1 MPSGAD
7 VTRALTILGALVIGA
22 VMIFAAIKFYFEA
35 DTRETTLQRE
45 KEIGDAIK
53 DVDANDAPAW
63 RDILLG
69 RD

>member
-1 MPSGAD
+1 M
-7 VTRALTILGALVIGA
+7 TRALVTLGALVIGA
-22 VMIFAAIKFYFEA
+22 AMIFAVAVYWTET
-35 DTRETTLQRE
+35 DERETTLQRE

>member
-1 MPSGAD
+1 MPSGAV

-22 VMIFAAIKFYFEA
+22 VMIFAAIKFYLEA

-45 KEIGDAIK
+45 KEIGDAIR
-53 DVDANDAPAW
+53 DTDAAPAW